1 MAWVEAWWVG
11 RLADP
16 GLDHRFAAAELVEAD
31 LGLRLLALAELGR
44 FWKGVS
50 CGSGGGARR
59 YVPDPCESVLISAL
73 DVLATGAF
81 RAWAL
86 PLSPVFAAPNERTTS
101 ASSCGGRADRRGCND
116 FGGDWSAWPGNA
128 CFATSTGDGSRIF
141 PRRRAKRLHAP
152 RSPCLS
158 FWRVELGAVDSP
170 PRLAHAVT
178 DSPPASTACRA
189 TTSHASPLI
198 TSFGKGALAECS
210 SPGLRSPR
218 RAPTRRRP
226 PLARLTASCP
236 TARCRRPVLI
246 SQRCRLCCCKASLWS
261 GRSRRPTLST
271 AGRCTCVSCT
281 RSCSSR
287 TCTGS

>member
-1 MAWVEAWWVG
+1 M
-11 RLADP
+11 
-16 GLDHRFAAAELVEAD
+16 
-31 LGLRLLALAELGR
+31 
-44 FWKGVS
+44 
-50 CGSGGGARR
+50 
-59 YVPDPCESVLISAL
+59 PDPCESVLISAL

-141 PRRRAKRLHAP
+141 PRRRAKRLCVLLAS
-152 RSPCLS
+152 RA
-158 FWRVELGAVDSP
+158 RRG
-170 PRLAHAVT
+170 RLA
-178 DSPPASTACRA
+178 PATCARRDRLAPEPVPRA
-189 TTSHASPLI
+189 APLPGASPLI

>member
-1 MAWVEAWWVG
+1 M
-11 RLADP
+11 
-16 GLDHRFAAAELVEAD
+16 
-31 LGLRLLALAELGR
+31 
-44 FWKGVS
+44 
-50 CGSGGGARR
+50 
-59 YVPDPCESVLISAL
+59 PDPCESVLISAL

-141 PRRRAKRLHAP
+141 PRRRAKRLHARGP
-152 RSPCLS
+152 PCLS

-178 DSPPASTACRA
+178 DSPPSQYRVPRHYSTLY
-189 TTSHASPLI
+189 ASPLI
-198 TSFGKGALAECS
+198 TSSHHAHARALAECS

-287 TCTGS
+287 MCTGS